1 MYYYLVEGTVCCS
14 LTPCEGLEPLP
25 RPQTPRVYL
34 FEADPRRCRASF
46 ALTRPELL
54 GAGPESVAWLDEHSC
69 AEPARLDEPVRQA
82 FRQGGLRAVNR
93 RYPGWEKLVAPA
105 PKTGK
110 KRVNLL
116 AMGDV
121 GGTLLTGLRLLG
133 GDVIES
139 IGICDLN
146 EKAAARW
153 EFEANQIAYPWEYD
167 ALPPVEVISPKEFFQ
182 CDAAAFIASRS
193 IPPVGSQVQDVRM
206 AQFEANRQIV
216 AGYARQARQEG
227 FEGLF
232 CQVSDPVD
240 PLARVMF
247 EESNRDEEGR
257 WDGKG
262 LRPEQ
267 IQGYGLGVMN
277 ARAAYYAKK
286 EERFSSFLTQGRAF
300 GPHGEDLVI
309 ANSLEHYDPAL
320 SDELT
325 QKAVRANLEMRALGY
340 KPYVA
345 PAFSSGALSLLLTLR
360 GQWHYGSVFL
370 GGVYMGCKNRYT
382 PLGLETELAP
392 LPEPLLRRIQKA
404 ADHLAGLATPL
415 E

>member
-1 MYYYLVEGTVCCS
+1 MYYYLVEGAVCCS
-14 LTPCEGLEPLP
+14 FTQYRDLEPLSQ
-25 RPQTPRVYL
+25 PQKPEVYL
-34 FEADPRRCRASF
+34 FEGDPRRCRASF
-46 ALTRPELL
+46 ALTQPGLL
-54 GAGPESVAWLDEHSC
+54 TAGPESVAWLDRNSC
-69 AEPARLDEPVRQA
+69 PEPAQLDEPVREA

-93 RYPGWEKLVAPA
+93 LCPDWKKLLRPSY
-105 PKTGK
+105 KTGK
-110 KRVNLL
+110 KRLNLL

-133 GDVIES
+133 SDVIES

-167 ALPPVEVISPKEFFQ
+167 ALPPVEIISPEEFFR
-182 CDAAAFIASRS
+182 CDAAVFIASRS

-206 AQFEANRQIV
+206 AQFEANRKIV
-216 AGYARQARQEG
+216 AGYAHQARREG
-227 FEGLF
+227 FGGLF

-267 IQGYGLGVMN
+267 IQGFGLGVMN

-286 EERFSSFLTQGRAF
+286 EEKFASFLTQGRAF

-309 ANSLEHYDPAL
+309 ANSLEAYDPAL

-392 LPEPLLRRIQKA
+392 LPAPLLARIRKA
-404 ADHLAGLATPL
+404 ADHLASLAQPL